1 MFDLTLKLKAMLK
14 SIKLCVL
21 SLLILGN
28 VVAQEEKSKSTIAVA
43 LPNIEN
49 IELSR
54 EIVAKLIQI
63 ELIKLD
69 GYRVYDEFDIQ
80 EAMNAEQRFKEDCYG
95 RNCLVDLGKTA
106 GVNYIVSTSLLSFG
120 GKIVITMKFIDVAS
134 GNIVKND
141 VREFIDNRNEV
152 QRMLKIMI
160 MDMHDQE
167 VHSSLISKISY
178 DDKPIVKTDVG
189 RINNSGPR
197 VGYALLN
204 GKLTEFAER
213 PENQGG
219 LDIFPGVSMIG
230 YQVEKQYIGT
240 ENFSALGELLFTVSG
255 LEQGVFIPS
264 VTLMNGLRF
273 GKAGWEIAFGPGFG
287 VSRYSEG
294 FFDTEG
300 IYGAKGRY
308 WTEKEFRN
316 DIQEYDEYGE
326 AMYDLPYET
335 ESVLDARGNT
345 WKLTT
350 RWVMGFGR
358 TFRAGALNIPVNI
371 FYSSMK
377 NSSMFG
383 VSVGFNVI
391 N

>member
-1 MFDLTLKLKAMLK
+1 MLK

-21 SLLILGN
+21 GVLLVGN
-28 VVAQEEKSKSTIAVA
+28 LNAQEEQRKATIAVA

-69 GYRVYDEFDIQ
+69 EYRVYDEFDIQ

-95 RNCLVDLGKTA
+95 RNCLVDLGKA
-106 GVNYIVSTSLLSFG
+106 ADVNYIVSTSLLSFG
-120 GKIVITMKFIDVAS
+120 GKFVITMKFIDVATS
-134 GNIVKND
+134 NIIKND
-141 VREFIDNRNEV
+141 VREFIDNKNEV
-152 QRMLKIMI
+152 QRMLKVMI
-160 MDMHDQE
+160 MKMHDRE
-167 VHSSLISKISY
+167 VHSSVVSKISY
-178 DDKPIVKTDVG
+178 DDQPIVKTNVG
-189 RINNSGPR
+189 KINNSGPR
-197 VGYALLN
+197 VGYAFLN
-204 GKLTEFAER
+204 GKLTEFAKR

-219 LDIFPGVSMIG
+219 LDIFPAVSMIG
-230 YQVEKQYIGT
+230 YQMEKQYIGT
-240 ENFSALGELLFTVSG
+240 ENFSALGEVLFTVSG
-255 LEQGVFIPS
+255 LEQGIFIPS

-287 VSRYSEG
+287 VSRYSTG

-300 IYGAKGRY
+300 IYGNSGRY
-308 WTEKEFRN
+308 WTEREFRN
-316 DIQEYDEYGE
+316 EIQEYDEFGQAVHE
-326 AMYDLPYET
+326 LPYELS
-335 ESVLDARGNT
+335 SVLDSRGDS
-345 WKLTT
+345 WRLTT

>member
-1 MFDLTLKLKAMLK
+1 MLR
-14 SIKLCVL
+14 SIKLSVL
-21 SLLILGN
+21 GVLLLVN
-28 VVAQEEKSKSTIAVA
+28 VNAQEEKTKTTIAVA

-49 IELSR
+49 IDLSR

-69 GYRVYDEFDIQ
+69 SYRVYDEFDIQ
-80 EAMNAEQRFKEDCYG
+80 EAMNAEQRFKKDCYG
-95 RNCLVDLGKTA
+95 RNCLVDLGKAA
-106 GVNYIVSTSLLSFG
+106 GVNYIVSSSLLSFG
-120 GKIVITMKFIDVAS
+120 GKIVLTMKFIDISS
-134 GNIVKND
+134 GTIVKND
-141 VREFIDNRNEV
+141 VREFIDNKNEV
-152 QRMLKIMI
+152 QRMLKVMI
-160 MDMHDQE
+160 LDMHDKE
-167 VHSSLISKISY
+167 VHSTLVSKISY

-197 VGYALLN
+197 VGYAFLN

-230 YQVEKQYIGT
+230 YQLEKQYIGT
-240 ENFSALGELLFTVSG
+240 ENFSALGEVLFTVSG

-294 FFDTEG
+294 FYDSNG
-300 IYGAKGRY
+300 LYGERGRY
-308 WTEKEFRN
+308 WTERQFRN
-316 DIQEYDEYGE
+316 DIQEFDQSGE
-326 AMYDLPYET
+326 AIHELPYET
-335 ESVLDARGNT
+335 ESVLDVRGDQ

-350 RWVMGFGR
+350 RWVMAFGR
-358 TFRAGALNIPVNI
+358 TFRAGALNIPVNV

-377 NSSMFG
+377 NSGMFG

>member
-1 MFDLTLKLKAMLK
+1 MLR
-14 SIKLCVL
+14 SIKLSVL
-21 SLLILGN
+21 GVLLLVN
-28 VVAQEEKSKSTIAVA
+28 VNAQEEKTKTTIAVA

-49 IELSR
+49 IDLSR

-69 GYRVYDEFDIQ
+69 SYRVYDEFDIQ
-80 EAMNAEQRFKEDCYG
+80 EAMNAEQRFKKDCYG
-95 RNCLVDLGKTA
+95 RNCLVDLGKAA
-106 GVNYIVSTSLLSFG
+106 GVNYIVSSSLLSFG
-120 GKIVITMKFIDVAS
+120 GKIVLTMKFIDISS
-134 GNIVKND
+134 GTIVKND
-141 VREFIDNRNEV
+141 VREFIDNKNEV
-152 QRMLKIMI
+152 QRMLKVMI
-160 MDMHDQE
+160 LDMHDKE
-167 VHSSLISKISY
+167 VHSTLVSKISY

-197 VGYALLN
+197 VGYAFLN

-230 YQVEKQYIGT
+230 YQLEKQYIGT
-240 ENFSALGELLFTVSG
+240 ENFSALGEVLFTVSG

-294 FFDTEG
+294 FYDSNG
-300 IYGAKGRY
+300 LYGERGRY
-308 WTEKEFRN
+308 WTERQFRN
-316 DIQEYDEYGE
+316 DIQEFDQSGE
-326 AMYDLPYET
+326 AIHELPYET
-335 ESVLDARGNT
+335 ESVLDARGDQ

-350 RWVMGFGR
+350 RWVMAFGR
-358 TFRAGALNIPVNI
+358 TFRAGALNIPVNV

-377 NSSMFG
+377 NSGMFG

>member
-1 MFDLTLKLKAMLK
+1 MLRT
-14 SIKLCVL
+14 IKLCVL
-21 SLLILGN
+21 GVLLLGT
-28 VVAQEEKSKSTIAVA
+28 VTAQENKEKKSTIAVA

-49 IELSR
+49 IQISR
-54 EIVAKLIQI
+54 EVVAKLIQI

-69 GYRVYDEFDIQ
+69 TYRVYDEFDVQ

-95 RNCLVDLGKTA
+95 KNCLVDLGKSA

-120 GKIVITMKFIDVAS
+120 GKIVITMKFIDISS
-134 GNIVKND
+134 GSIIKND
-141 VREFIDNRNEV
+141 VREFIDNKNEV
-152 QRMLKIMI
+152 QRMLKIMV
-160 MDMHDQE
+160 MEMHGQE

-178 DDKPIVKTDVG
+178 DDQPIVKTDVG

-197 VGYALLN
+197 VGYAMLT
-204 GKLTEFAER
+204 GKLTEFANR
-213 PENQGG
+213 PESQGG

-287 VSRYSEG
+287 ISRYSEG
-294 FFDTEG
+294 FYDVNG
-300 IYGAKGRY
+300 IYGERDRY
-308 WTEKEFRN
+308 WTEREFNN
-316 DIQEYDEYGE
+316 DIQEYNEFGE
-326 AMYDLPYET
+326 PIYELPYET
-335 ESVLDARGNT
+335 TSVLDARGSK

-358 TFRAGALNIPVNI
+358 TFRAGALNIPVNV

>member
-1 MFDLTLKLKAMLK
+1 MLR
-14 SIKLCVL
+14 SIKLSVL
-21 SLLILGN
+21 GVLLLVN
-28 VVAQEEKSKSTIAVA
+28 VNAQEEKTKTTIAVA

-49 IELSR
+49 IDLSR

-69 GYRVYDEFDIQ
+69 SYRVYDEFDIQ
-80 EAMNAEQRFKEDCYG
+80 EAMNAEQRFKKDCYG
-95 RNCLVDLGKTA
+95 RNCLVDLGKAA
-106 GVNYIVSTSLLSFG
+106 GVNYIVSSSLLSFG
-120 GKIVITMKFIDVAS
+120 GKIVLTMKFIDISS
-134 GNIVKND
+134 GTIVKND
-141 VREFIDNRNEV
+141 VREFIDNKNEV
-152 QRMLKIMI
+152 QRMLKVMI
-160 MDMHDQE
+160 LDMHDKE
-167 VHSSLISKISY
+167 VHSTLVSKISY

-197 VGYALLN
+197 VGYAFLN

-230 YQVEKQYIGT
+230 YQLEKQYIGT
-240 ENFSALGELLFTVSG
+240 ENFSALGEVLFTVSG

-287 VSRYSEG
+287 VSRYSTG
-294 FFDTEG
+294 FFDTNG
-300 IYGAKGRY
+300 LYGKRGRY
-308 WTEKEFRN
+308 WTEREFRN
-316 DIQEYDEYGE
+316 EIQEYNEYGE
-326 AMYDLPYET
+326 AQHQLPYET
-335 ESVLDARGNT
+335 ETVLDTRGDS

-350 RWVMGFGR
+350 RWVMAFGR
-358 TFRAGALNIPVNI
+358 TFRAGALNIPVNV

-377 NSSMFG
+377 NSGMFG